1 MTLIGYVAIL
11 PRMKNTDTH
20 NYQLA
25 ELKADVLK
33 AISHPTRLMIV
44 EMLAAGEKCVCEL
57 NEAFDADHST
67 ISKHLSVLRKAGV
80 VSDRKEGLKVF
91 YKLEVSCIVNFI
103 NCITSVI
110 ETRAQKDLSALKG
123 K

>member
-1 MTLIGYVAIL
+1 M
-11 PRMKNTDTH
+11 RNTDTH

-44 EMLAAGEKCVCEL
+44 EMLADGEKCVCEL
-57 NEAFDADHST
+57 NESFDADHST
-67 ISKHLSVLRKAGV
+67 ISKHLSVLKRAGV

-91 YKLEVSCIVNFI
+91 YKLEVPCIVNFI

-110 ETRAQKDLSALKG
+110 ETRAWKDLSALKS